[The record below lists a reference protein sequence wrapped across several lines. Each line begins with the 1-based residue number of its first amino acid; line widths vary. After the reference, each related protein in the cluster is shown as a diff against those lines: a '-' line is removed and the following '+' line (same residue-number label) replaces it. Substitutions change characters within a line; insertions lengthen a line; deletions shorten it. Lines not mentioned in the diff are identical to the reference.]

1 MVNLFKQILI
11 LIFLLQISFLFAQE
25 KKTISIKTKTISL
38 PYGLTQKVL
47 EAEPIVGLALSG
59 GGARGIAQIGVIKA
73 LEEAGIN
80 IGAIAGT
87 SMGSII
93 GGAYASGYTMDEMDS
108 IVINTDWDKLLL
120 INNPSERRELFIDQ
134 KINEDRSLFTLR
146 LNGFS
151 PVLPTSFNEGIRLS
165 NFLTLLCLSSPVISE
180 NNFDDLYIRYRAVCT
195 NLIDGSPVVLSSGS
209 LARAMRASSSVSFLL
224 EPLIIDSLTLVD
236 GGLVSN
242 IPVSAVTEMGV
253 DYIIAVN
260 TTSDFRSEE
269 ELELPWNIAD
279 QVVSIPMKRLERAE
293 LSKANF
299 HLQPSINN
307 WSSTDFINID
317 SLILTGYYYT
327 KRLIPTIKADLD
339 SITKAKSGENLFW
352 IKNVKAA
359 LNPDDFE
366 KPYLQKYS
374 LMDSVSSFEIFE
386 DVAELYKTGKFDSLS
401 VFLEQE
407 GDSTIV
413 KFYFAKT
420 PLIKEIEIFSDGTID
435 SSGAEFLIQS
445 LGDKPYNG
453 KLIFDVIRKL
463 IVDYKKRGFVLFN
476 LADHSFNFET
486 GKLTLEFSAGTVSRI
501 IINSETSKTLI
512 YREFNIKVG
521 DKLLYSDLEG
531 GLTRLR
537 ATGLFD
543 DINLSVEQGDSGA
556 VLNLYVSE
564 KISSLLKVG
573 FLVDN
578 TYNAQLA
585 LDFRD
590 VNLFYSGTEL
600 GLFLFGGASNR
611 AYILEHISYRILET
625 YLTYKL
631 SLYYK
636 FNDIN
641 VYTQTN
647 SETGGTFS
655 SNYIG
660 KYRQI
665 YYGGSLSV
673 GTQLEKFGKL
683 IFTGKYQYDEIKNK
697 EGTVVSPY
705 ETKIVSLRIGGI
717 VDDQNRYP
725 YPENGLYF
733 NGFYETAQSFLGG
746 DESYLLFG
754 ADLRYYVKLHS
765 QHVISPKIQIG
776 FGDKTLPLSEQ
787 FTLGGLYS
795 FFGAHEN
802 EFRGR
807 QVFLTSLMYQ
817 YKFPFKIF
825 FDTYAWFRYD
835 VGSTWAEQEQIKF
848 KDLRHGIGGALS
860 FDTPIGPADFSIG
873 RSFIISQGLTEDS
886 FVWGDV
892 LFYFSIGHA
901 INF

>member
-1 MVNLFKQILI
+1 MNLFKQILI
-11 LIFLLQISFLFAQE
+11 VILLFQISLLFAQE
-25 KKTISIKTKTISL
+25 KKTISIKTKTIRL

-47 EAEPIVGLALSG
+47 EAEPIIGLALSG
-59 GGARGIAQIGVIKA
+59 GGARGIAQIGVIRA

-80 IGAIAGT
+80 ISAIAGT

-93 GGAYASGYTMDEMDS
+93 GGAYASGYTVAEMDS

-224 EPLIIDSLTLVD
+224 APIIVDSLTLVD

-242 IPVSAVTEMGV
+242 IPVGV
-253 DYIIAVN
+253 VSGIGVEYIIAVN
-260 TTSDFRSEE
+260 TTSDFRRQE

-279 QVVSIPMKRLERAE
+279 QVVSIPMKRLEKAE
-293 LSKANF
+293 LLKANF
-299 HLQPSINN
+299 HLQPNINN
-307 WSSTDFINID
+307 WSSTDFINLD

-327 KRLIPTIKADLD
+327 KRLIPTIKSQLD
-339 SITKAKSGENLFW
+339 SITQVKSGQDLFW
-352 IKNVKAA
+352 IKNVSAA
-359 LNPDDFE
+359 LNPGDFE
-366 KPYLQKYS
+366 KPHIQKYS

-386 DVAELYKTGKFDSLS
+386 DMTELYKTGKFDSMS

-407 GDSTIV
+407 GDSTII
-413 KFYFAKT
+413 KFYYKKT
-420 PLIKEIEIFSDGTID
+420 PLIKEIEIFSDGTVD
-435 SSGAEFLIQS
+435 SSGAEILIQS
-445 LGDKPYNG
+445 LKDKPYNG
-453 KLIFDVIRKL
+453 KVIFEIVRKH
-463 IVDYKKRGFVLFN
+463 IVDYKRKGYVLYS
-476 LADHSFNFET
+476 LDDYNFDLDI

-501 IINSETSKTLI
+501 IINSETSKTVI
-512 YREFNIKVG
+512 DREFNIKVG
-521 DKLLYSDLEG
+521 DKLLYSDLEK

-537 ATGLFD
+537 ATGLFE
-543 DINLSVEQGDSGA
+543 DINLSVEKDDNGV

-564 KISSLLKVG
+564 TISSLLKVG

-578 TYNAQLA
+578 AYNAQLA

-611 AYILEHISYRILET
+611 AYILEHISYRILDT

-647 SETGGTFS
+647 SETGSTFS

-665 YYGGSLSV
+665 FYGGSLSV

-683 IFTGKYQYDEIKNK
+683 IFTGKYQFDEIKNK
-697 EGTVVSPY
+697 EGTVISPY
-705 ETKIVSLRIGGI
+705 ETKIVSLRISGI

-795 FFGAHEN
+795 FFGAQEN

>member
-1 MVNLFKQILI
+1 V
-11 LIFLLQISFLFAQE
+11 
-25 KKTISIKTKTISL
+25 
-38 PYGLTQKVL
+38 
-47 EAEPIVGLALSG
+47 
-59 GGARGIAQIGVIKA
+59 
-73 LEEAGIN
+73 
-80 IGAIAGT
+80 
-87 SMGSII
+87 
-93 GGAYASGYTMDEMDS
+93 DEMDS
-108 IVINTDWDKLLL
+108 IVMNTDWDKLLL
-120 INNPSERRELFIDQ
+120 INNPSERRELFVDQ
-134 KINEDRSLFTLR
+134 KISEDRSLFTVR

-165 NFLTLLCLSSPVISE
+165 NYLTLLCLSSPVISE
-180 NNFDDLYIRYRAVCT
+180 DNFDDLYIRYRAVCT
-195 NLIDGSPVVLSSGS
+195 NLINGSPVVLSSGS

-224 EPLIIDSLTLVD
+224 APTVVDSLTLVD

-242 IPVSAVTEMGV
+242 IPVSAVSGLGV
-253 DYIIAVN
+253 DYVIAVN
-260 TTSDFRSEE
+260 TTSDFRKEE
-269 ELELPWNIAD
+269 ELEFPWNIAD
-279 QVVSIPMKRLERAE
+279 QVVSIPMKRLELAE
-293 LSKANF
+293 LSKADF
-299 HLQPSINN
+299 HLQPSIND
-307 WSSTDFINID
+307 WSSTDLINLD
-317 SLILTGYYYT
+317 SLISTGYHYT
-327 KRLIPTIKADLD
+327 KRLIPVIKAQID
-339 SITKAKSGENLFW
+339 SITKTKSGLDLFW
-352 IKNVKAA
+352 IKNVKSA
-359 LNPDDFE
+359 PDTADFE

-374 LMDSVSSFEIFE
+374 SMDSVSSFEIFE
-386 DVAELYKTGKFDSLS
+386 DMAELYKTGNFDSLS
-401 VFLEQE
+401 VFFEPE
-407 GDSTIV
+407 GDSTKINF
-413 KFYFAKT
+413 KYT
-420 PLIKEIEIFSDGTID
+420 PTSLIKEIEIFSDGTID
-435 SSGAEFLIQS
+435 SSNADFLIQS
-445 LGDKPYNG
+445 LKDKAFNG
-453 KLIFDVIRKL
+453 RIVFDVVRKL
-463 IVDYKKRGFVLFN
+463 IVDYKRRGFVLFN
-476 LADHSFNFET
+476 LNDHNFNFDT

-501 IINSETSKTLI
+501 NINSETSKTVI
-512 YREFNIKVG
+512 DREFNVKVG
-521 DKLLYSDLEG
+521 DKLLYSDLDD
-531 GLTRLR
+531 GLMRLR
-537 ATGLFD
+537 ATGLFE
-543 DINLSVEQGDSGA
+543 DINLSIEQVDEGTE
-556 VLNLYVSE
+556 LNLYVSE
-564 KISSLLKVG
+564 KLSSLLKIG

-647 SETGGTFS
+647 SETGNTFS

-665 YYGGSLSV
+665 FYGGSLSV

-705 ETKIVSLRIGGI
+705 ETKIVSLRIGGV
-717 VDDQNRYP
+717 VDDQNKYP

-754 ADLRYYVKLHS
+754 ADLRYYIKLHAR
-765 QHVISPKIQIG
+765 HVISPKIQIG

-795 FFGAHEN
+795 FFGVHEN

-835 VGSTWAEQEQIKF
+835 IGSTWAEQEQIRF
-848 KDLRHGIGGALS
+848 KDLRHGIGGTIS

-901 INF
+901 VSF

>member
-1 MVNLFKQILI
+1 VNLFKQILI
-11 LIFLLQISFLFAQE
+11 LIFLLPLPFVYAQE
-25 KKTISIKTKTISL
+25 AKTIYLKTQTTRL
-38 PYGLTQKVL
+38 PYGLSQNVL
-47 EAEPIVGLALSG
+47 EDEPVIGLALSG
-59 GGARGIAQIGVIKA
+59 GGARGLAQIGVIRA

-93 GGAYASGYTMDEMDS
+93 GGVYASGYTVDEMDS
-108 IVINTDWDKLLL
+108 IVINTDWDRLLL
-120 INNPSERRELFIDQ
+120 ISNPSERRELFIDQ
-134 KINEDRSLFTLR
+134 KINEDRSLFTVR

-165 NFLTLLCLSSPVISE
+165 NYLTLLCLTAPVISE
-180 NNFDDLYIRYRAVCT
+180 NSFDDLFIRYRAVCT
-195 NLIDGSPVVLSSGS
+195 NLIDGSPVILSSGS

-224 EPLIIDSLTLVD
+224 APIVVDSLTLVD

-242 IPVSAVTEMGV
+242 IPVSAVLDQGV
-253 DYIIAVN
+253 DYVIAVN
-260 TTSDFRSEE
+260 TTSDFRKEE
-269 ELELPWNIAD
+269 ELGLPWNIAD
-279 QVVSIPMKRLERAE
+279 QVVSIPMKRLELAE
-293 LSKANF
+293 LLKANF
-299 HLQPSINN
+299 HLQPDLNL

-317 SLILTGYYYT
+317 SLILSGYHYT
-327 KRLIPTIKADLD
+327 KGLIPVIKAQID
-339 SITKAKSGENLFW
+339 SLTKTKSGLDLFW
-352 IKNVKAA
+352 IKNVKSTP
-359 LNPDDFE
+359 NPGDFE

-386 DVAELYKTGKFDSLS
+386 DMAALYKTGNFDSLS
-401 VFLEQE
+401 VSFEQM
-407 GDSTIV
+407 GDSTKINL
-413 KFYFAKT
+413 YHTLT
-420 PLIKEIEIFSDGTID
+420 PLIKEIEILSDGIID
-435 SSGAEFLIQS
+435 SSSAEFLIQS
-445 LGDKPYNG
+445 LKDKPFNG
-453 KLIFDVIRKL
+453 KVIFNVVRKL
-463 IVDYKKRGFVLFN
+463 VVDYKRRGFFLFN
-476 LADHSFNFET
+476 LDAHSFNFDT
-486 GKLTLEFSAGTVSRI
+486 GKLTLEISAGTITRI
-501 IINSETSKTLI
+501 NINSETSKTFI
-512 YREFNIKVG
+512 DREFNINVG
-521 DKLLYSDLEG
+521 DKLLYADLEA

-537 ATGLFD
+537 AIGLFD
-543 DINLSVEQGDSGA
+543 DIYLSVEQVDEGA
-556 VLNLYVSE
+556 ELNLYVSE
-564 KISSLLKVG
+564 KISSLLKIG

-578 TYNAQLA
+578 TYNAQFA
-585 LDFRD
+585 MDFRD

-647 SETGGTFS
+647 SETGNTFN

-665 YYGGSLSV
+665 FYGGSLSV

-697 EGTVVSPY
+697 ERTVVSPY

-717 VDDQNRYP
+717 VDDQNKYP

-754 ADLRYYVKLHS
+754 ADLRYYIKLNAR
-765 QHVISPKIQIG
+765 HVISPKIQIG

-835 VGSTWAEQEQIKF
+835 IGSTWEEQEQIRL
-848 KDLRHGIGGALS
+848 KDLRHGVGGAIS

-873 RSFIISQGLTEDS
+873 SSFIIRQGLKEDS

-901 INF
+901 ISF

>member
-1 MVNLFKQILI
+1 MNLFKQILI
-11 LIFLLQISFLFAQE
+11 VILLFQTSLLFAQE

-47 EAEPIVGLALSG
+47 EAEPIIGLALSG
-59 GGARGIAQIGVIKA
+59 GGARGIAQIGVIRA

-80 IGAIAGT
+80 ISAIAGT

-93 GGAYASGYTMDEMDS
+93 GGAYASGYTVAEMDS

-224 EPLIIDSLTLVD
+224 APIIVDSLTLVD

-242 IPVSAVTEMGV
+242 IPVGV
-253 DYIIAVN
+253 VSEIGVEYIIAVN
-260 TTSDFRSEE
+260 TTSDFRRQE

-279 QVVSIPMKRLERAE
+279 QVVSIPMKRLEKAE
-293 LSKANF
+293 LLKANF
-299 HLQPSINN
+299 HLQPNINN
-307 WSSTDFINID
+307 WSSTDFINLD

-327 KRLIPTIKADLD
+327 KRLIPTIKSQLD
-339 SITKAKSGENLFW
+339 SITQVKSGQDLFW
-352 IKNVKAA
+352 IKNIKAA
-359 LNPDDFE
+359 LNPGDFE
-366 KPYLQKYS
+366 KSYIQRYS

-386 DVAELYKTGKFDSLS
+386 DITELYKTGKFDSMS

-407 GDSTIV
+407 GDSTII
-413 KFYFAKT
+413 KFYYKKT
-420 PLIKEIEIFSDGTID
+420 PLIKEIEIFSDGTVD
-435 SSGAEFLIQS
+435 SSGAEILIQS
-445 LGDKPYNG
+445 LKDKPYNG
-453 KLIFDVIRKL
+453 KVIFEIVRKH
-463 IVDYKKRGFVLFN
+463 IVDYKRKGYVLYS
-476 LADHSFNFET
+476 LDDYNFDLDI

-501 IINSETSKTLI
+501 IINSETSKTVI
-512 YREFNIKVG
+512 DREFNIKVG
-521 DKLLYSDLEG
+521 DKLLYSDLEK

-537 ATGLFD
+537 ATGLFE
-543 DINLSVEQGDSGA
+543 DINLSVEQDDNGV

-578 TYNAQLA
+578 AYNAQLA

-611 AYILEHISYRILET
+611 AYILEHISYRILDT

-636 FNDIN
+636 FNDID

-647 SETGGTFS
+647 SETGSTFS

-665 YYGGSLSV
+665 FYGGSLSV

-683 IFTGKYQYDEIKNK
+683 IFTGKYQFDEIKNK
-697 EGTVVSPY
+697 EGTVISPY
-705 ETKIVSLRIGGI
+705 ETKIVSLRISGI

-795 FFGAHEN
+795 FFGAQEN

>member
-1 MVNLFKQILI
+1 VNLFKQILI
-11 LIFLLQISFLFAQE
+11 VILLFQISLLFAQE

-47 EAEPIVGLALSG
+47 EAEPIIGLALSG
-59 GGARGIAQIGVIKA
+59 GGARGIAQIGVIRA

-80 IGAIAGT
+80 ISAIAGT

-93 GGAYASGYTMDEMDS
+93 GGAYASGYTVAEMDS

-224 EPLIIDSLTLVD
+224 APIIVDSLTLVD

-242 IPVSAVTEMGV
+242 IPVGV
-253 DYIIAVN
+253 VSGIGVEYIIAVN
-260 TTSDFRSEE
+260 TTSDFRRQE

-279 QVVSIPMKRLERAE
+279 QVVSIPMKRLEKAE
-293 LSKANF
+293 LLKANF
-299 HLQPSINN
+299 HLQPNINN
-307 WSSTDFINID
+307 WSSTDFINLD

-327 KRLIPTIKADLD
+327 KRLIPTIKSQLD
-339 SITKAKSGENLFW
+339 SITQVKSGQDLFW
-352 IKNVKAA
+352 IKNVSAA
-359 LNPDDFE
+359 LNPGDFE
-366 KPYLQKYS
+366 KPYIQKYS

-386 DVAELYKTGKFDSLS
+386 DMTELYKTGKFDSMS

-407 GDSTIV
+407 GDSTII
-413 KFYFAKT
+413 KFYYKKT
-420 PLIKEIEIFSDGTID
+420 PLIKEIEIFSDGTVD
-435 SSGAEFLIQS
+435 SSGVEILIQS
-445 LGDKPYNG
+445 LKDKPYNG
-453 KLIFDVIRKL
+453 KVIFDIVRKH
-463 IVDYKKRGFVLFN
+463 IVDYKRKGYVLYS
-476 LADHSFNFET
+476 LDDYNFDLDI

-501 IINSETSKTLI
+501 IINSETSKTVI
-512 YREFNIKVG
+512 DREFNIKVG
-521 DKLLYSDLEG
+521 DKLLYSDLEK

-537 ATGLFD
+537 ATGLFE
-543 DINLSVEQGDSGA
+543 DINLSVEQDDNGV

-564 KISSLLKVG
+564 TISSLLKVG

-578 TYNAQLA
+578 AYNAQLA

-611 AYILEHISYRILET
+611 AYILEHISYRILDT

-636 FNDIN
+636 FNDID

-647 SETGGTFS
+647 SETGSTFS

-665 YYGGSLSV
+665 FYGGSLSV

-683 IFTGKYQYDEIKNK
+683 IFTGKYQFDEIKNK
-697 EGTVVSPY
+697 EGTVISPY
-705 ETKIVSLRIGGI
+705 ETKIVSLRISGI

-795 FFGAHEN
+795 FFGAQEN

-860 FDTPIGPADFSIG
+860 FDTPIGPADFSVG
-873 RSFIISQGLTEDS
+873 RSFIISQGLTENS

>member
-1 MVNLFKQILI
+1 VNLYKKILI
-11 LIFLLQISFLFAQE
+11 IIFLLHLSSLYAQE
-25 KKTISIKTKTISL
+25 VKTISLKTKTIKL
-38 PYGLTQKVL
+38 PYGLDQNVL
-47 EAEPIVGLALSG
+47 EAEPVIGLALSG
-59 GGARGIAQIGVIKA
+59 GGARGLAQIGVIRA

-93 GGAYASGYTMDEMDS
+93 GGAYASGYSVNEMDS

-165 NFLTLLCLSSPVISE
+165 NYLTLLCLSSPVIPKE
-180 NNFDDLYIRYRAVCT
+180 NFDDLYIRYRAVCT
-195 NLIDGSPVVLSSGS
+195 SLVDGRQVILSSGS

-224 EPLIIDSLTLVD
+224 APIIIDSLTLVD

-242 IPVSAVTEMGV
+242 IPVSAVSELDV
-253 DYIIAVN
+253 DYVIAVN
-260 TTSDFRSEE
+260 TTSDLRKDE

-279 QVVSIPMKRLERAE
+279 QTVSIPIKRLEAAE
-293 LSKANF
+293 LLKANF
-299 HLQPSINN
+299 HLQPNVNN

-317 SLILTGYYYT
+317 SLILTGYLYT
-327 KRLIPTIKADLD
+327 KSLLPEIKGQIDSLTRLKAGVE
-339 SITKAKSGENLFW
+339 KFW
-352 IKNVKAA
+352 IKNIKST
-359 LNPDDFE
+359 LNSTDIK

-374 LMDSVSSFEIFE
+374 SMDSVSSFEIFE
-386 DVAELYKTGKFDSLS
+386 DMAELYKTGSFDSLS
-401 VFLEQE
+401 VSVEQD
-407 GDSTIV
+407 GDSTQINF
-413 KFYFAKT
+413 KYILF

-435 SSGAEFLIQS
+435 SSGAGFLLLS
-445 LGDKPYNG
+445 LKNKPFSG
-453 KLIFDVIRKL
+453 RLIFDVVRKL
-463 IVDYKKRGFVLFN
+463 IVDYKRRGFLLFN
-476 LADHSFNFET
+476 LRDHSFDFET
-486 GKLTLEFSAGTVSRI
+486 GKLTLEFSAGTISRI
-501 IINSETSKTLI
+501 NINSETSKTVI
-512 YREFNIKVG
+512 GREFNVKVG
-521 DKLLYSDLEG
+521 DKLQYADLEE

-543 DINLSVEQGDSGA
+543 DINLSADHVDDGA
-556 VLNLYVSE
+556 ELNLSVSE
-564 KISSLLKVG
+564 KISSMLKVG

-578 TYNAQLA
+578 TYNAQIA

-590 VNLFYSGTEL
+590 VNFFYSGTEL

-611 AYILEHISYRILET
+611 AYILEHISYRILNT

-631 SLYYK
+631 SAYYK

-647 SETGGTFS
+647 SETGNTFS

-665 YYGGSLSV
+665 FYGGLLSV

-697 EGTVVSPY
+697 EGAVVSPY

-717 VDDQNRYP
+717 VDDQNKYP
-725 YPENGLYF
+725 YPENGVYF

-754 ADLRYYVKLHS
+754 AELRYYLKLHAR
-765 QHVISPKIQIG
+765 HVISPKIQIG

-787 FTLGGLYS
+787 FSLGGLYS

-817 YKFPFKIF
+817 FKFPFKIF

-835 VGSTWAEQEQIKF
+835 IGSTWAEQEQIRF
-848 KDLRHGIGGALS
+848 KDLRHGIGGAIS
-860 FDTPIGPADFSIG
+860 FDTPIGPADFSMG
-873 RSFIISQGLTEDS
+873 RSFIISQGLTENS

>member
-1 MVNLFKQILI
+1 VNLFKQILI
-11 LIFLLQISFLFAQE
+11 VILLFQISLLFAQE

-47 EAEPIVGLALSG
+47 EAEPIIGLALSG
-59 GGARGIAQIGVIKA
+59 GGARGIAQIGVIRA

-80 IGAIAGT
+80 ISAIAGT

-93 GGAYASGYTMDEMDS
+93 GGAYASGYTVAEMDS

-224 EPLIIDSLTLVD
+224 APIIVDSLTLVD

-242 IPVSAVTEMGV
+242 IPVGV
-253 DYIIAVN
+253 VSGIGVEYIIAVN
-260 TTSDFRSEE
+260 TTSDFRRQE

-279 QVVSIPMKRLERAE
+279 QVVSIPMKRLEKAE
-293 LSKANF
+293 LLKANF
-299 HLQPSINN
+299 HLQPNINN
-307 WSSTDFINID
+307 WSSTDFINLD

-327 KRLIPTIKADLD
+327 KRLIPTIKSQLD
-339 SITKAKSGENLFW
+339 SITKVKSGQDLFW
-352 IKNVKAA
+352 IKNIKAA
-359 LNPDDFE
+359 LNPGDFE
-366 KPYLQKYS
+366 KPHIQKYS

-386 DVAELYKTGKFDSLS
+386 DMTELYKTGKFDSMS

-407 GDSTIV
+407 GDSTII
-413 KFYFAKT
+413 KFYYKKT
-420 PLIKEIEIFSDGTID
+420 PLIKEIEIFSDGTVD
-435 SSGAEFLIQS
+435 SSGAEILIQS
-445 LGDKPYNG
+445 LKDKPYNG
-453 KLIFDVIRKL
+453 KVIFEIVRKH
-463 IVDYKKRGFVLFN
+463 IVDYKRKGYVLYS
-476 LADHSFNFET
+476 LDDYNFDLDI

-501 IINSETSKTLI
+501 IINSETSKTVI
-512 YREFNIKVG
+512 DREFNIKVG
-521 DKLLYSDLEG
+521 DKLLYSDLEK

-537 ATGLFD
+537 ATGLFE
-543 DINLSVEQGDSGA
+543 DINLSVEKDDNGV

-564 KISSLLKVG
+564 TISSLLKVG

-578 TYNAQLA
+578 AYNAQLA

-611 AYILEHISYRILET
+611 AYILEHISYRILDT

-636 FNDIN
+636 FNDID

-647 SETGGTFS
+647 SETGSTFS

-665 YYGGSLSV
+665 FYGGSLSV

-683 IFTGKYQYDEIKNK
+683 IFTGKYQFDEIKNK
-697 EGTVVSPY
+697 EGTVISPY
-705 ETKIVSLRIGGI
+705 ETKIVSLRISGI

-795 FFGAHEN
+795 FFGAQEN

>member
-1 MVNLFKQILI
+1 LHLP
-11 LIFLLQISFLFAQE
+11 FLSAQE
-25 KKTISIKTKTISL
+25 VKTISLKTKTINL
-38 PYGLTQKVL
+38 PYGLMQSIPDC
-47 EAEPIVGLALSG
+47 EPTIGLALSG
-59 GGARGIAQIGVIKA
+59 GGARSLAQIGVIRA

-80 IGAIAGT
+80 ISAIAGT

-93 GGAYASGYTMDEMDS
+93 GGAYASGYTVDEMDS
-108 IVINTDWDKLLL
+108 IVMNTEWDKLLL
-120 INNPSERRELFIDQ
+120 INNPSERRELFVDQ
-134 KINEDRSLFTLR
+134 KINEDRSLFTVR

-165 NFLTLLCLSSPVISE
+165 NYLTLLCLSSPVISE
-180 NNFDDLYIRYRAVCT
+180 NSFDDLFIRYRAVCT
-195 NLIDGSPVVLSSGS
+195 NLIDGNPVILSSGS

-224 EPLIIDSLTLVD
+224 APIVVDSLTLVD

-242 IPVSAVTEMGV
+242 IPVSAVSGLGV
-253 DYIIAVN
+253 DYVIAVN
-260 TTSDFRSEE
+260 TTSDFRKED
-269 ELELPWNIAD
+269 ELGLPWNIAD

-293 LSKANF
+293 LLKANF
-299 HLQPSINN
+299 HLQPNLN
-307 WSSTDFINID
+307 HWSSTDFINID
-317 SLILTGYYYT
+317 SLILTGYHYT
-327 KRLIPTIKADLD
+327 KRLVPAIKAQID
-339 SITKAKSGENLFW
+339 SVTKANSGLNLFW
-352 IKNVKAA
+352 LKNVKSE
-359 LNPDDFE
+359 LNTVDFE
-366 KPYLQKYS
+366 NQYLQKYS
-374 LMDSVSSFEIFE
+374 SMDSVSSFEIFE
-386 DVAELYKTGKFDSLS
+386 DMVELYKTGRFDSLS
-401 VFLEQE
+401 VSFEYE
-407 GDSTIV
+407 GDSTKIN
-413 KFYFAKT
+413 FNYSLT
-420 PLIKEIEIFSDGTID
+420 PTIKEIEIFSNGTID
-435 SSGAEFLIQS
+435 SSGADYLLQELK
-445 LGDKPYNG
+445 DKPFYG
-453 KLIFDVIRKL
+453 KLVFNVVRKL
-463 IVDYKKRGFVLFN
+463 IINYKRRGLILFELKN
-476 LADHSFNFET
+476 HNFDVET
-486 GKLTLEFSAGTVSRI
+486 GKLSLEFNAGTISRI
-501 IINSETSKTLI
+501 NISSKTNKTVI
-512 YREFNIKVG
+512 DREFNVKVG
-521 DKLLYSDLEG
+521 DKLIYSNLED
-531 GLTRLR
+531 GLMRLR
-537 ATGLFD
+537 ATGLFE
-543 DINLSVEQGDSGA
+543 DINLSVDQNRNGTT
-556 VLNLYVSE
+556 LNLDVNE
-564 KISSLLKVG
+564 KISSLLKIG

-585 LDFRD
+585 MDFRD

-611 AYILEHISYRILET
+611 AYILEHISYRILDT

-631 SLYYK
+631 SAYYK
-636 FNDIN
+636 FNDID

-647 SETGGTFS
+647 SETDQTFS

-665 YYGGSLSV
+665 FYGGSLSV

-697 EGTVVSPY
+697 EGSVVSPY
-705 ETKIVSLRIGGI
+705 DTKIVSLRIGGI
-717 VDDQNRYP
+717 VDSQNKYP
-725 YPENGLYF
+725 YPEDGLYF

-746 DESYLLFG
+746 DESYLLFNTE
-754 ADLRYYVKLHS
+754 LRYYLKLAS
-765 QHVISPKIQIG
+765 CHVFSPKLQIG

-807 QVFLTSLMYQ
+807 QIFLTSLMYQ

-835 VGSTWAEQEQIKF
+835 IGSTWAEQEQIRF
-848 KDLRHGIGGALS
+848 KDLRHGIGGAIS

-901 INF
+901 ISF

>member
-1 MVNLFKQILI
+1 MNLYKKILI
-11 LIFLLQISFLFAQE
+11 IIFLLHLSSLYAQE
-25 KKTISIKTKTISL
+25 VKTISL
-38 PYGLTQKVL
+38 KTKAIKLPYGLDQNVL
-47 EAEPIVGLALSG
+47 EAEPVIGLALSG
-59 GGARGIAQIGVIKA
+59 GGARGLAQIGVIRA
-73 LEEAGIN
+73 LEEEGIN

-93 GGAYASGYTMDEMDS
+93 GGAYASGYSVDEMDS

-165 NFLTLLCLSSPVISE
+165 NYLTLLCLSSPVISE

-224 EPLIIDSLTLVD
+224 APIVVDSLTLVD

-242 IPVSAVTEMGV
+242 IPVSAVYGMGV

-260 TTSDFRSEE
+260 TTSDFRKEE
-269 ELELPWNIAD
+269 DLELPWNIAD
-279 QVVSIPMKRLERAE
+279 QVVSIPMKRLEQAE
-293 LSKANF
+293 LLTANF
-299 HLQPSINN
+299 HLQPNVNN

-317 SLILTGYYYT
+317 SLILTGYLYT
-327 KRLIPTIKADLD
+327 KSLLPEIKAQID
-339 SITKAKSGENLFW
+339 SLTRLKAGVETFW
-352 IKNVKAA
+352 IKNIKST
-359 LNPDDFE
+359 LNSEAIE

-374 LMDSVSSFEIFE
+374 SMDSVSSFEIFE
-386 DVAELYKTGKFDSLS
+386 DMAELYKTGGFDSLS
-401 VFLEQE
+401 VSFEQD
-407 GDSTIV
+407 GDSTKIN
-413 KFYFAKT
+413 FNYILS
-420 PLIKEIEIFSDGTID
+420 PLIKEIEIFSDGTVD
-435 SSGAEFLIQS
+435 SSGAGFLLRS
-445 LGDKPYNG
+445 LKNKPFSG
-453 KLIFDVIRKL
+453 RLIFDVVRKL
-463 IVDYKKRGFVLFN
+463 IVDYKRRGFLLFN
-476 LADHSFNFET
+476 LKDHSFDFET
-486 GKLTLEFSAGTVSRI
+486 GKLTLEFSAGTISRI
-501 IINSETSKTLI
+501 NINSETSKTVI
-512 YREFNIKVG
+512 DREFNVKVG
-521 DKLLYSDLEG
+521 DKLQYADLEE

-543 DINLSVEQGDSGA
+543 DINLSVDQVDDGA
-556 VLNLYVSE
+556 ELNLSVSE
-564 KISSLLKVG
+564 KISSMLKVG

-590 VNLFYSGTEL
+590 VNIFYSGTEL

-611 AYILEHISYRILET
+611 AYILEHISYRILNT

-631 SLYYK
+631 SAYYK

-647 SETGGTFS
+647 SETGNTFS

-665 YYGGSLSV
+665 FYGGSLSV

-697 EGTVVSPY
+697 EGSVVSPY
-705 ETKIVSLRIGGI
+705 DTKIVSLRIGGI
-717 VDDQNRYP
+717 VDSQNKYP
-725 YPENGLYF
+725 YPEDGLYF

-746 DESYLLFG
+746 DESYLLFN
-754 ADLRYYVKLHS
+754 AELRYYLKLAS
-765 QHVISPKIQIG
+765 RHVFSPKLQVG

-807 QVFLTSLMYQ
+807 QIFLTSLMYQ

-835 VGSTWAEQEQIKF
+835 IGTTWAEQEQIRF
-848 KDLRHGIGGALS
+848 KDLRHGIGGAIS

-873 RSFIISQGLTEDS
+873 RSFIISQGLTENS
-886 FVWGDV
+886 FVWGDI